1 ASEPARVEAT
11 GRYNIVG
18 DISGGAKVLVQLLAR
33 PRLLRPY
40 DTGVPGVFLCSSSTA
55 PGGGVHFMCGMNAA
69 DRCCP
74 GAGAGR

>member
-1 ASEPARVEAT
+1 
-11 GRYNIVG
+11 
-18 DISGGAKVLVQLLAR
+18 ISGGANDLVQLLAR